1 MIEAWIAGLAVGY
14 LLGSI
19 PTGLWV
25 GKWRGGGD
33 IRASGSGRTGATN
46 TFRRLGLKWSLLVLA
61 VDAAK
66 GAAPILIIGAAF
78 DSPTGEVLGGLSAI
92 AGHQVPAVRG
102 LPGRA
107 RGRDGAGRDAG
118 GAAVRDRLRGRRGR
132 ALALAQPGDVALG
145 ADGGVRG
152 SGGGGLVRR
161 GRRVAG
167 CLHRLRRGRLAADR
181 DRASGQHRA
190 DCGGDGAGV
199 RRSPG
204 GDGLRPCGPSS
215 SARLRGAARSRR

>member
-78 DSPTGEVLGGLSAI
+78 DTPTGEVLGGLSAI
-92 AGHQVPAVRG
+92 AGHQFPLFAGFRG
-102 LPGRA
+102 GR
-107 RGRDGAGRDAG
+107 
-118 GAAVRDRLRGRRGR
+118 GAAT
-132 ALALAQPGDVALG
+132 ALG
-145 ADGGVRG
+145 ATLAALPFAIACAIAAAAPLLWRSRVMSLSVLMGATAGAAAVG
-152 SGGGGLVRR
+152 LFAASGGLADAYIGYAAGAWLLIVIGHRDNIER
-161 GRRVAG
+161 IAAGTERVFGEATAETG
-167 CLHRLRRGRLAADR
+167 
-181 DRASGQHRA
+181 
-190 DCGGDGAGV
+190 
-199 RRSPG
+199 
-204 GDGLRPCGPSS
+204 
-215 SARLRGAARSRR
+215 

>member
-92 AGHQVPAVRG
+92 AGHQFPLFAGFRG
-102 LPGRA
+102 GR
-107 RGRDGAGRDAG
+107 
-118 GAAVRDRLRGRRGR
+118 GAAT
-132 ALALAQPGDVALG
+132 ALG
-145 ADGGVRG
+145 ATLAALPFAIACAVAAAAPLLWRSRVMSLSVLMGATAGAAAAG
-152 SGGGGLVRR
+152 LFAASGGLADAYIGYAAGAWLLIVIGHRDNIER
-161 GRRVAG
+161 IAAGTERVFGEAPAETG
-167 CLHRLRRGRLAADR
+167 
-181 DRASGQHRA
+181 
-190 DCGGDGAGV
+190 
-199 RRSPG
+199 
-204 GDGLRPCGPSS
+204 
-215 SARLRGAARSRR
+215 